1 MTPAHKCERKLIAK
15 LTRSR
20 YRVPYLGLTCTPN
33 HALLHYVF
41 RGQGAP
47 SGTLISRKRNQFISI
62 SVYILVYQ
70 PCSFACILVFFL
82 ADKVSSRS
90 YVRKLTSL
98 SLAFLCLFYVYFTVF
113 WDRRSLQIRYV
124 VFFQHGF
131 KC

>member
-1 MTPAHKCERKLIAK
+1 MRAQINCKIDPFTISGSVLRTTP
-15 LTRSR
+15 
-20 YRVPYLGLTCTPN
+20 PPPPCTPN

-47 SGTLISRKRNQFISI
+47 SGTLMSRKRNQFISI

-70 PCSFACILVFFL
+70 PCSFACILVIFL
-82 ADKVSSRS
+82 TDKVSSRS
-90 YVRKLTSL
+90 YVRKLTAL

-113 WDRRSLQIRYV
+113 WDRRSLQIRYA